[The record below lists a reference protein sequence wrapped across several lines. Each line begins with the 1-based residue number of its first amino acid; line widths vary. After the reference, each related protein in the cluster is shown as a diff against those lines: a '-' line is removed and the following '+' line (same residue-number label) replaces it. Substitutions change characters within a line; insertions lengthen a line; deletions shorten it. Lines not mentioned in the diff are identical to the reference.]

1 VVCIDISFPADWNH
15 ELIHMMNICWESQ
28 VLLVTQSKQN
38 SNRLVPT
45 EICHWLV
52 GLWATQNLWLILEFQ
67 SGCLRHLAHTS
78 SVVFEIHIVSWLL
91 GVVESSRF
99 PDLYTVYR
107 LNLLT
112 RIVLCWRKFQV
123 TCQLTSSKTQAVT
136 WWWQQHNAA
145 NLNKLSVWIYYT
157 LFINI

>member
-1 VVCIDISFPADWNH
+1 MYRQVSFPADWN
-15 ELIHMMNICWESQ
+15 LDLTHMTNICWESE

-38 SNRLVPT
+38 SNRLVTT
-45 EICHWLV
+45 EICHGLV
-52 GLWATQNLWLILEFQ
+52 VLWATRNLWLISEFQ
-67 SGCLRHLAHTS
+67 SGCGRHLAHTS
-78 SVVFEIHIVSWLL
+78 SVVFEICIVSWLS
-91 GVVESSRF
+91 GVVESSWF

-123 TCQLTSSKTQAVT
+123 TFQLTSSKTKAVT

>member
-1 VVCIDISFPADWNH
+1 MSWSTWWTFVEKVKSCLLPKANKIQTDWFPQKYV
-15 ELIHMMNICWESQ
+15 IG
-28 VLLVTQSKQN
+28 
-38 SNRLVPT
+38 
-45 EICHWLV
+45 WLV
-52 GLWATQNLWLILEFQ
+52 GLWATQNLWVISEFQ

-123 TCQLTSSKTQAVT
+123 TFQLTSSKTQAVT